1 MQEGALERS
10 GAAAQ
15 EEARLM
21 MGSVLS
27 QSRREVAEAT
37 EQHEQ
42 ALEAAALER
51 ARLEG
56 EVGSFRRELEEV
68 RERERLLSLSGTTL
82 RSTATRWQDGRTG
95 RGEGMWDEGHR
106 HAG

>member
-1 MQEGALERS
+1 
-10 GAAAQ
+10 
-15 EEARLM
+15 M

-42 ALEAAALER
+42 ALEAAARER

-68 RERERLLSLSGTTL
+68 RERERE
-82 RSTATRWQDGRTG
+82 RERGR
-95 RGEGMWDEGHR
+95 RV
-106 HAG
+106 

>member
-1 MQEGALERS
+1 
-10 GAAAQ
+10 
-15 EEARLM
+15 M

-42 ALEAAALER
+42 ALEAAARER

-68 RERERLLSLSGTTL
+68 REREREAAESEWDPSRFHSNTW
-82 RSTATRWQDGRTG
+82 WQDGRTG
-95 RGEGMWDEGHR
+95 RGEGMRDERHR